1 MWDGI
6 GVALWYEIHLLPPA
20 PWISTGSRLLPPSS
34 PIPLGIPPPPSLAS
48 PLHHSRQ
55 NRLPDSANQF
65 IRMMYVIMFWFHQ
78 TKYNGLFFFLPSMSN
93 VITVIKE
100 DNWKG
105 SAASALK
112 EDTNWFQRQKINF
125 SLFVLP
131 QCERTSTQQ
140 CKWHFRKPA
149 SLHKNQGPT
158 TKIRIPST
166 VLSQIPT
173 IKMPKLVE
181 SRQF

>member
-65 IRMMYVIMFWFHQ
+65 IRMMYVIMFWFHP
-78 TKYNGLFFFLPSMSN
+78 TKYNGLFFFLPSMIN

-112 EDTNWFQRQKINF
+112 EEYKLVSASEDGISHCLSTPSIN
-125 SLFVLP
+125 VNAP
-131 QCERTSTQQ
+131 QLNNANGILE
-140 CKWHFRKPA
+140 
-149 SLHKNQGPT
+149 NQPVS
-158 TKIRIPST
+158 TKIKGLQRKSGSPA
-166 VLSQIPT
+166 LFCRKFQ
-173 IKMPKLVE
+173 
-181 SRQF
+181 Q